1 MFPKCSSK
9 QRKWKCLW
17 SAAVARLTAYSF
29 ARLSVS
35 DLWGK
40 HWDGWE
46 CRDVSS
52 PLAEPVRW
60 KSTNAAALCST
71 QTFTELSL
79 RATREEK
86 CLVTVLQCVHRVLL
100 WGSWGQLALMT
111 WIVSQLCFYLCVL
124 QPSPGLQNSRESE
137 VVAAH
142 SSSVTWKCSCM
153 KQTAPRGPTAVV
165 DTPTE
170 TPLGCIRTL
179 AHL

>member
-1 MFPKCSSK
+1 MSLERSSGPSDCLQLCTAFSERFVRQALRWLRM
-9 QRKWKCLW
+9 QRCL
-17 SAAVARLTAYSF
+17 
-29 ARLSVS
+29 
-35 DLWGK
+35 
-40 HWDGWE
+40 
-46 CRDVSS
+46 VSS
-52 PLAEPVRW
+52 CWASQVEKHKCRSSVFYTDLYRILSPSHTWGEMPCDCFAVRPPSAPLGI
-60 KSTNAAALCST
+60 
-71 QTFTELSL
+71 L
-79 RATREEK
+79 RSAD
-86 CLVTVLQCVHRVLL
+86 
-100 WGSWGQLALMT
+100 LALMT